1 LPRFWS
7 CKSAIK
13 KKYLSFFSSKKTPP
27 TLQKQKEESMKKSA
41 QKKTARVS
49 AAFFAVLFAFL
60 FIFSSMPIYADYEK
74 SVYSP
79 HAAVYNT
86 ENGVFIFEKAA
97 EERIQPASTAK
108 IMTGIIALEYFSG
121 NLDREITVIY
131 SAVRGLEGSTTMNL
145 KVGEV
150 VTVRQLLYGLLVGG
164 ANDAAQVL
172 AFEISKANA
181 MFAVMMTE
189 RAKALGA
196 TNTLYKNPMGFD
208 DVTAYTTARDVAI
221 ISAYA
226 YSMPEFMK
234 ICETKKYEMPATNKS
249 NARTIWTRNHLI
261 SNHNQIKYIYSKAKG
276 ISAGQ
281 TESGGY
287 CIVSG
292 AESSFNYICVVMGGT
307 KNDKGDIT
315 AYYDVRNLLD
325 WALDAYEMKK
335 AVSEGTVLWE
345 IPVSLCDEYS
355 SVTLAPASAVYAYL
369 PKDFD
374 MSKIELRPHFDKDSI
389 EAPAEKGTSVGTL
402 TVTVDGKEVGSTK
415 IVTKYSVRKS
425 DSLAAKAYMKK
436 MLGSPFFVIAVI
448 SLILAAVIFTLVRIY
463 IYMKKASIRK

>member
-1 LPRFWS
+1 
-7 CKSAIK
+7 
-13 KKYLSFFSSKKTPP
+13 
-27 TLQKQKEESMKKSA
+27 MKKSA

-315 AYYDVRNLLD
+315 SYYDVRNLLD

-335 AVSEGTVLWE
+335 V
-345 IPVSLCDEYS
+345 
-355 SVTLAPASAVYAYL
+355 
-369 PKDFD
+369 
-374 MSKIELRPHFDKDSI
+374 
-389 EAPAEKGTSVGTL
+389 
-402 TVTVDGKEVGSTK
+402 
-415 IVTKYSVRKS
+415 
-425 DSLAAKAYMKK
+425 
-436 MLGSPFFVIAVI
+436 VII
-448 SLILAAVIFTLVRIY
+448 CTTE
-463 IYMKKASIRK
+463 